1 MEYKIRPLRYPIVMT
16 IIFVLFFNVVVMD
29 YFNGSSF
36 VLLLGFLVAVLFA
49 LIQFRFNIH
58 DEHLVYEIL
67 IFNKSIVK
75 KKISPEDISQLKFTR
90 VGWAKKAAKINVN
103 KGINVRLAVLEPP
116 KAYDHLIEFAKKHD
130 VTIVKTNDYLIL
142 ERMK

>member
-1 MEYKIRPLRYPIVMT
+1 MEYKIRPDRYPIVMT
-16 IIFVLFFNVVVMD
+16 IIFVLFLNVVSD
-29 YFNGSSF
+29 YYGGYSSQYLS
-36 VLLLGFLVAVLFA
+36 VLLVAVVFA
-49 LIQFRFNIH
+49 FVRFRLNIN
-58 DEHLVYEIL
+58 DENLVYEIL

-75 KKISPEDISQLKFTR
+75 QRIFPEEINELKFTR
-90 VGWAKKAAKINVN
+90 VGWAKKSAKIKVN

-130 VTIVKTNDYLIL
+130 IAIVKTKDYLIL

>member
-1 MEYKIRPLRYPIVMT
+1 MEYKIRPHRYPIFMT
-16 IIFVLFFNVVVMD
+16 IIFVLFMNVVVD
-29 YFNGSSF
+29 YFDGSSSLF
-36 VLLLGFLVAVLFA
+36 LLGFIVAVVFA
-49 LIQFRFNIH
+49 LIRFRFNIH

-67 IFNKSIVK
+67 IYNKSIVK
-75 KKISPEDISQLKFTR
+75 QRIPPKDISQLKFTR
-90 VGWAKKAAKINVN
+90 AGWAKKAAKIKVN

-130 VTIVKTNDYLIL
+130 VTIVKTKDYLIL

>member
-1 MEYKIRPLRYPIVMT
+1 MASSLNLS
-16 IIFVLFFNVVVMD
+16 VL
-29 YFNGSSF
+29 
-36 VLLLGFLVAVLFA
+36 LVAVVFA
-49 LIQFRFNIH
+49 FVRFRLNIN
-58 DEHLVYEIL
+58 DENLVYEIL

-75 KKISPEDISQLKFTR
+75 QRIFPEDINQLKFTR
-90 VGWAKKAAKINVN
+90 VGWAKKGAKIKVK

-130 VTIVKTNDYLIL
+130 ITIVKTKDYLIL

>member
-1 MEYKIRPLRYPIVMT
+1 MT
-16 IIFVLFFNVVVMD
+16 IIFVLFMNVVLD
-29 YFNGSSF
+29 YFEGSSSL
-36 VLLLGFLVAVLFA
+36 LLLGFIVAVVFA
-49 LIQFRFNIH
+49 LIRFNFNIH
-58 DEHLVYEIL
+58 DDYLIYEIL

-75 KKISPEDISQLKFTR
+75 QRISPEDISQLKFTR

-103 KGINVRLAVLEPP
+103 KGINVRLSVLEPP

-130 VTIVKTNDYLIL
+130 ITIVKTKDYLIL

>member
-1 MEYKIRPLRYPIVMT
+1 MEYKIRPHRYPIVMT
-16 IIFVLFFNVVVMD
+16 IMFVLFMNVVVD
-29 YFNGSSF
+29 YFDGSSSLF
-36 VLLLGFLVAVLFA
+36 LLGFIVAVVFA
-49 LIQFRFNIH
+49 LIRFRFNIH
-58 DEHLVYEIL
+58 AEHLVYEIL
-67 IFNKSIVK
+67 IYNKSIVK
-75 KKISPEDISQLKFTR
+75 QRISPEDISQLKFTR

-130 VTIVKTNDYLIL
+130 ITIVKTKDYLIL

>member
-1 MEYKIRPLRYPIVMT
+1 MEYKIRPHRYPIVMT
-16 IIFVLFFNVVVMD
+16 IIFVLFMNVVLD
-29 YFNGSSF
+29 YFDGSSSL
-36 VLLLGFLVAVLFA
+36 LLLGFIVAVVFA
-49 LIQFRFNIH
+49 LIRFRFNIH

-75 KKISPEDISQLKFTR
+75 QRISPEDISQLKFTR
-90 VGWAKKAAKINVN
+90 VGWAQKAAKININ

-130 VTIVKTNDYLIL
+130 ITIVKTKDYLIL